1 VGWIRDAVGA
11 DGRPRGVPGQPLYA
25 SLQAGRIRQAGKLAV
40 AASRVYLA
48 QDRPSDALFGLII
61 GVAVPLAAF
70 RVAHA

>member
-1 VGWIRDAVGA
+1 M
-11 DGRPRGVPGQPLYA
+11 
-25 SLQAGRIRQAGKLAV
+25 